1 MRKAYL
7 VLEDGSYFIGKA
19 FGKLDNKAFGEIVFN
34 TGMTG
39 YQEVLTDPSY
49 AGQIITLTYT
59 EIGNYGINLTDNQS
73 RKIFASGFI
82 VKNISPL
89 ISSWRAVDGDLNSF
103 LQKYQISGLYG
114 IDTRALT
121 RKIRSLGAMRSVIS
135 TENYP
140 ELNSDLSEQEIIKQL
155 LEEVKQSKQMS
166 GLDLASE
173 VSTEKAYTRPYDKYL
188 SSSNFAKNTQKNAE
202 MHKKPCAK
210 VTVLDFGLKDEMLNL
225 LNKQGIDLEIIPANS
240 SFEQIMQ
247 TKPNGIFLSNG
258 PGDPEACT
266 SIIETVKKLIDYVS
280 SKTNEDSYIPLFGV
294 CLGHQILSLASGAE
308 TFKLKF
314 GHRGSNHPVKDLLS
328 GKSFITSQNHGFAVK
343 EESLPLNKIRITH
356 KSLNDGTI
364 EGFEYIDK
372 PIFAVQF
379 HPEASPG
386 THDTNYLFDKFTSLI
401 TKSSN

>member
-1 MRKAYL
+1 
-7 VLEDGSYFIGKA
+7 
-19 FGKLDNKAFGEIVFN
+19 
-34 TGMTG
+34 
-39 YQEVLTDPSY
+39 
-49 AGQIITLTYT
+49 
-59 EIGNYGINLTDNQS
+59 
-73 RKIFASGFI
+73 
-82 VKNISPL
+82 
-89 ISSWRAVDGDLNSF
+89 
-103 LQKYQISGLYG
+103 
-114 IDTRALT
+114 
-121 RKIRSLGAMRSVIS
+121 
-135 TENYP
+135 
-140 ELNSDLSEQEIIKQL
+140 
-155 LEEVKQSKQMS
+155 
-166 GLDLASE
+166 
-173 VSTEKAYTRPYDKYL
+173 
-188 SSSNFAKNTQKNAE
+188 